1 LAHKLAIHHPLI
13 TADCIEV
20 SEFPDMI
27 QKYNVSGVPKI
38 VVNDMIEFVGAQP
51 AEVFLDAV
59 KKAGM

>member
-27 QKYNVSGVPKI
+27 QKYNISGVPKT
-38 VVNDMIEFVGAQP
+38 VVNETIEFVGAQS
-51 AEVFLDAV
+51 AEVLLDAI
-59 KKAGM
+59 KKAGR

>member
-1 LAHKLAIHHPLI
+1 MAHKLAIHHPLI

-27 QKYNVSGVPKI
+27 QKYQISGVPKI
-38 VVNDMIEFVGAQP
+38 VVNETIEFVGAQS

-59 KKAGM
+59 KRAGR

>member
-27 QKYNVSGVPKI
+27 QKYNISGVPKI
-38 VVNDMIEFVGAQP
+38 VVNETIEFVGAQS
-51 AEVFLDAV
+51 AEVFLDAI
-59 KKAGM
+59 KNAGK

>member
-13 TADCIEV
+13 TADCVEV

-38 VVNDMIEFVGAQP
+38 VVNETIEFVGAQP
-51 AEVFLDAV
+51 AEVFLDAI